1 MKAYVYVR
9 TSYMLLFSYTQVAAI
24 GQPRLVVTHTKD
36 LPCRSVVAHLSS
48 SSSCLHVNGPEPSSI
63 RRLAPRPAPVRP
75 SQPEKGQNTTRTE
88 PPMGR
93 ILYVISSFDRGQ
105 RLGKQFTNKL
115 DKLDFVLLMLDEMR
129 EACEVSAWERRCL
142 VSGRGRRH
150 GRARTCSNLTDF
162 LGRQTP
168 CTVGGCQS
176 RVLSGHIRGRRRS
189 AAS

>member
-1 MKAYVYVR
+1 MYALHMCFYFRTQRWQPSDNTKA
-9 TSYMLLFSYTQVAAI
+9 LFNTHEGSSLSFGCCASFFFSAL
-24 GQPRLVVTHTKD
+24 PRR
-36 LPCRSVVAHLSS
+36 P
-48 SSSCLHVNGPEPSSI
+48 NGPGTT

-105 RLGKQFTNKL
+105 RLGKKFANKL
-115 DKLDFVLLMLDEMR
+115 DKLDFVLMMLDEMR

-162 LGRQTP
+162 LARQRP

-189 AAS
+189 AS